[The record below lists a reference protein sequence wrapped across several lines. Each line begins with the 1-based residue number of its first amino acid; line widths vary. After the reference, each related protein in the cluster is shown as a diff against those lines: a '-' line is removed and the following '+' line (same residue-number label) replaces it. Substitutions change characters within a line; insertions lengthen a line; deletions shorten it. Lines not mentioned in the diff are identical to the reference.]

1 MCNSSPQILAS
12 VITGVIYLTPGGRNG
27 IGAPSSATAIVG
39 TITAVYVQ
47 NRPTIRINI
56 LNARFMGSFSLCGS
70 PGSGNPKWLEL

>member
-1 MCNSSPQILAS
+1 
-12 VITGVIYLTPGGRNG
+12 
-27 IGAPSSATAIVG
+27 
-39 TITAVYVQ
+39 VQ